1 MIDEDTESQKL
12 YLVHPN
18 DFPWLKE
25 SHIVFTLTELF
36 LSLQTSYRNFNL
48 MEKISFDT
56 HKRLKLA
63 VWVK

>member
-1 MIDEDTESQKL
+1 MIAEDTESQKL

-48 MEKISFDT
+48 MEK
-56 HKRLKLA
+56 K
-63 VWVK
+63 